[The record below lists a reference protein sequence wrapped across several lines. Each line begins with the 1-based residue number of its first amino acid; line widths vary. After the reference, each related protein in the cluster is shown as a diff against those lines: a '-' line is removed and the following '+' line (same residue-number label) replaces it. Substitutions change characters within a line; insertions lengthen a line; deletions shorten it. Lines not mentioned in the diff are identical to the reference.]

1 MSPEEKLK
9 QQLVSLTKR
18 LDKAQKNLAGA
29 EAENSENI
37 AAFAVGLENIQAKLV
52 TTQAELTRLQKENR

>member
-1 MSPEEKLK
+1 
-9 QQLVSLTKR
+9 QLASLTKR

-29 EAENSENI
+29 EAENSEHI

-52 TTQAELTRLQKENR
+52 TTQAELTRLQKENP